1 MKRFARFVGKMPF
14 AGKFCVKRAIMDV
27 VSSRTPTIR
36 FISAL
41 SCLMILTLLTLLH
54 GFQAWLGVRLII
66 APVSLFARGV
76 GAIFAV
82 TNLLVTVTQAYLLYR
97 VVKFLIRRR
106 GKYRRRGGGDLQEP
120 LCGMGLSTIV
130 CSDTWRSNSVLVAS
144 AWGYSL
150 KKLF

>member
-27 VSSRTPTIR
+27 VSSRTPTMR

-106 GKYRRRGGGDLQEP
+106 GKYRRRGATYRSHFAVWDYLLSFAVTLGGQILF
-120 LCGMGLSTIV
+120 LSQARGV
-130 CSDTWRSNSVLVAS
+130 VL
-144 AWGYSL
+144 
-150 KKLF
+150 